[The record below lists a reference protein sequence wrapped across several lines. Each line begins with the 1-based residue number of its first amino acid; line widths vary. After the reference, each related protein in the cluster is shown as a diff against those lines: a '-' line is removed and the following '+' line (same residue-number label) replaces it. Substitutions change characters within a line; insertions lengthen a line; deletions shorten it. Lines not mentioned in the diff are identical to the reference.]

1 MDTQLPEIS
10 RLKWSDPDLGS
21 LELPGGTL
29 RIRAGFGSGLAMRA
43 GDPPGRVWAVCD
55 RGPNIKIE
63 AAIERFGL
71 DALVHLGHLEG
82 AKVMPRL
89 DLGPAVAE
97 LQVGEDSVELVRTLR
112 LTTRSGTPLSGLP
125 LLGTEHGR
133 REPALS
139 LGGADLGGHPAGA
152 DSEGIAALA
161 GGGFWIGDEYGPSLL
176 RHDAEGRLVLRWVP
190 EGREAALE
198 ECESSARGVLPAL
211 AARRQLNR
219 GFEAIA
225 LSPDE
230 RSLYLAFQSPL
241 AHPDSAAH
249 RKARHVRLWKLDAAT
264 GRVDGQYLYPLDAPE
279 SFRRDRAAGKFGRGD
294 IKVCEITSAGEE
306 GLLVLERGSET
317 SKIYRIVL
325 DESKLL
331 PATHLDVETRPTVEE
346 MSSSDTLDL
355 PVLEKTSIFSSDEAP
370 EVAADLE
377 GMVLLSATE
386 ILLVSDN
393 DFGVDGAETSFWRLR
408 LAKPVI

>member
-1 MDTQLPEIS
+1 MDKDLPEVT
-10 RLKWSDPDLGS
+10 RLKWVDPDLGS

-29 RIRAGFGSGLAMRA
+29 RIRAGFGSGLAIRA

-55 RGPNIKIE
+55 RGPNIKID

-71 DALVHLGHLEG
+71 ASLVHLRHLEG

-112 LTTRSGTPLSGLP
+112 LAIQSGTPLSGLP

-133 REPALS
+133 CEPALS
-139 LGGADLGGHPAGA
+139 LEGADLGGHYAGA

-161 GGGFWIGDEYGPSLL
+161 DGGFWIGDEYGPSLL
-176 RHDAEGRLVLRWVP
+176 RHDAEGRLLLRWVP
-190 EGREAALE
+190 EGMEAALE
-198 ECESSARGVLPAL
+198 ERRASVQAVLPAL

-230 RSLYLAFQSPL
+230 GSLYLAFQSPL
-241 AHPDSAAH
+241 AHPDTAAH
-249 RKARHVRLWKLDAAT
+249 KKARHVRLWKLDAAT
-264 GRVDGQYLYPLDAPE
+264 GRVEGQYLYPLDPPE
-279 SFRRDRAAGKFGRGD
+279 SFRRDCAAGKFGRDD
-294 IKVCEITSAGEE
+294 IKVCEIANAGPE

-325 DESKLL
+325 DPSKLL
-331 PATHLDVETRPTVEE
+331 PPTQLDVATRPSVEE
-346 MSSSDTLDL
+346 MSGADSLDL
-355 PVLEKTSIFSSDEAP
+355 PVLEKALIFSSDDAP
-370 EVAADLE
+370 EVASDLE
-377 GMVLLSATE
+377 GMALLSPTE

-408 LAKPVI
+408 LPEPVI